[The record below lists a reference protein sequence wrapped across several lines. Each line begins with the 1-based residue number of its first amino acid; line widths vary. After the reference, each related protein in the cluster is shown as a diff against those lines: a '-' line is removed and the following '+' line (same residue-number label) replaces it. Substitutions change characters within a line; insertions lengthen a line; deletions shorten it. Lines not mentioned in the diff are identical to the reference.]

1 MAIVVPLVLNGLWSI
16 INFTCVPNTPQD
28 IGIET
33 EESREQEAIAL
44 ASGKDKNAEP
54 SPIGIGQ
61 AFMLPN
67 VMGYA
72 IAFGF
77 FKLINYAMFF
87 QVGGKMKFACRE
99 RFYVSYLVFHLTYL
113 S

>member
-16 INFTCVPNTPQD
+16 INFTCVPNTPKD

-87 QVGGKMKFACRE
+87 QVNFE
-99 RFYVSYLVFHLTYL
+99 
-113 S
+113 

>member
-1 MAIVVPLVLNGLWSI
+1 MAIVVPLVLNGLWSV
-16 INFTCVPNTPQD
+16 INFTCVPNNPKD
-28 IGIET
+28 VGIET

-44 ASGKDKNAEP
+44 ASGKDKDAEP

-87 QVGGKMKFACRE
+87 QVEKMKFACHE
-99 RFYVSYLVFHLTYL
+99 CFCVSYLAFPLTFL